1 MSELNR
7 KGFKLPHAGP
17 YVVKITNYADPTYMG
32 AYEGIIEQ
40 GLVTNPELKS
50 STVLIHYL
58 PPFYGVTSSQ
68 FEGNDATSFND
79 VQKSYGM
86 WMAPPDLHTR
96 VLCMFV
102 ESDSNQGYWIG
113 CIPDRWQNH
122 MIPGIAISSNVA
134 WGPGQKEKYG
144 NVPVPV
150 AEFLKKDRKNIKPN
164 AEPKPV
170 HPFADRL
177 LKQGLLADKYRG
189 STTSSARRDMPSQ
202 VFGISTP
209 GPLDPKG
216 PKQTVGY
223 EKKVTVPVSRLGG
236 HTFVMDDGDVLGE
249 NRLVRLR
256 SSAGHQILLN
266 DTANILY
273 IANADGTAWFEMT
286 ASGKIDVYAKDSVS
300 IHTEAD
306 FNFKADR
313 DFNLEAGRNVNIRT
327 IGSMVFNIGKNYDLK
342 VINDVKVA
350 SDGTFNQFSRGKLNM
365 TTADTFNLYSTQGL
379 NLTGGSGG
387 INLVCAGGKIKTI
400 PGIFQ
405 NDKGATVA
413 TPASDALT
421 VTKLGVFSV
430 PSTDTTAGWGSRYQG
445 AAIPTILQR
454 VPMHEPWLQHES
466 YAPNKFSADA
476 TDVSCANITP
486 SAPSAP
492 SANSGNNT
500 ASTNTG
506 TTSSPANKKT
516 TPLNP
521 KTPADWTKDVDF
533 LSAVQNL
540 AGKLNCDFYDLLA
553 VMYLETDKSMA
564 PNKPSGASSA
574 VGLIQFIPGRA
585 REVGSS
591 TDQLAA
597 MTRVEQMVFVEKY
610 FNLPDVNLK
619 RVKSPG
625 INDLYMAIFAPA
637 AIGKPDDFPL
647 YTKANSFKNYSANFR
662 YDLNRDG
669 IITRAEA
676 CSQLQTFKTLV
687 KKKMGV

>member
-1 MSELNR
+1 MSELSR

-189 STTSSARRDMPSQ
+189 TTTSSARRDMPSQ

-209 GPLDPKG
+209 GSLDPKG
-216 PKQTVGY
+216 PQKSVGY

-249 NRLVRLR
+249 NRLVRIR

-273 IANADGTAWFEMT
+273 ISNADGTAWFEMT

-306 FNFKADR
+306 FNFRADR
-313 DFNLEAGRNVNIRT
+313 DVNIEAGRNVNIRSIKDT
-327 IGSMVFNIGKNYDLK
+327 VFNVGNDYNLK
-342 VINDVKVA
+342 TSMNTKIA
-350 SDGTFNQFSRGKLNM
+350 SDGAYNHFVRGDFNITSGANFNVYAV
-365 TTADTFNLYSTQGL
+365 TAL

-387 INLVCAGGKIKTI
+387 LNLVCAGGKIKTR
-400 PGIFQ
+400 PGVFQ
-405 NDKGATVA
+405 NTSA
-413 TPASDALT
+413 TPATPAKEALN
-421 VTKLGVFSV
+421 VVKLGLFSV
-430 PSTDTTAGWGSRYQG
+430 PLTDTTAGWPARYQG
-445 AAIPTILQR
+445 GNIPTILQR

-476 TDVSCANITP
+476 TDVSCANT
-486 SAPSAP
+486 APST
-492 SANSGNNT
+492 NSGNNT

-506 TTSSPANKKT
+506 TTSNPANKKT

-521 KTPADWTKDVDF
+521 KTPADWTTDVDF

-564 PNKPSGASSA
+564 PNKYSGKSTA

-585 REVGSS
+585 KQVGSS
-591 TDQLAA
+591 TEQLAS

-647 YTKANSFKNYSANFR
+647 YTKANSFVNYSANSN
-662 YDLNRDG
+662 YDRNGDG

-676 CSQLQTFKTLV
+676 CSSLQTFKTLV